1 MEPRQLFHYCSTE
14 AAFNILKTRSLR
26 LCDIGKSNDSAELIL
41 FYPTLFDALRQAYG
55 ASPFEFA
62 YRGERGARGF
72 GRLMGECEEMVRRE
86 MAEGSLTN
94 YVFSMSEHGDMLSQW
109 RGYANDS
116 KGVSLGFGF
125 PALKGFADG
134 SELFSFARVQYIFQS
149 DVEQLVKLYAGRVID
164 EIQRTRRA
172 LLERYAGSGALRD
185 LDQMVFFHAHAS
197 VTRTITE
204 SLRYKLNGFSE
215 EREWRLFMTD
225 SAFKVLEEGFPELEK
240 YEHSDEGVARQRRVE
255 AVHEHLD
262 FFPADDDIVSYYTI
276 PFEEFPE
283 PVLCSIRLGA
293 NNFARFQDL
302 QLMLRRFGIA
312 GQVTCERSRITS
324 YRRKQI

>member
-1 MEPRQLFHYCSTE
+1 MQLFHYCSTE

-26 LCDIGKSNDSAELIL
+26 LCDISKSNDSAELIL
-41 FYPTLFDALRQAYG
+41 FYPELFDALRRAY
-55 ASPFEFA
+55 ASVPFEFT
-62 YRGERGARGF
+62 YRERT
-72 GRLMGECEEMVRRE
+72 GECGLNRLVDDCEDLVKWELN
-86 MAEGSLTN
+86 EGSLTN

-116 KGVSLGFGF
+116 KGVSLGFDF
-125 PALKGFADG
+125 DALKEFAEG
-134 SELFSFARVQYIFQS
+134 SELFSFAKVQYIFRS
-149 DVEQLVKLYAGRVID
+149 DAEKLVSDYAGRMLEEFRQTCD
-164 EIQRTRRA
+164 RLHRRF
-172 LLERYAGSGALRD
+172 AGIASAD
-185 LDQMVFFHAHAS
+185 MDQLMLFHAHAC

-225 SAFKVLEEGFPELEK
+225 SAFKVLENSFSGLEK
-240 YEHSDEGVARQRRVE
+240 FAPEDADIARQRRVE

-262 FFPADDDIVSYYTI
+262 FFASDDDIVSYYTI
-276 PFEEFPE
+276 PFENFPGQ
-283 PVLCSIRLGA
+283 VLRTIRLGA

-302 QLMLRRFGIA
+302 KLMLSKFGIP
-312 GQVTCERSRITS
+312 GQVNCVRSRITS

>member
-1 MEPRQLFHYCSTE
+1 MEPQQLFHYCSTE

-26 LCDIGKSNDSAELIL
+26 LCDISKSNDSAELIL
-41 FYPTLFDALRQAYG
+41 FYPLLFDALRSAYA

-62 YRGERGARGF
+62 YRGESGARGF
-72 GRLMGECEEMVRRE
+72 GKLVGECEDLVNWE

-94 YVFSMSEHGDMLSQW
+94 YVFSLSEHGDMLSQW

-116 KGVSLGFGF
+116 KGVSLGFSF
-125 PALKGFADG
+125 QALKDFADDN
-134 SELFSFARVQYIFQS
+134 ELFSFARVQYIFQS
-149 DVEQLVKLYAGRVID
+149 DVERLAALYAGRILD
-164 EIQRTRRA
+164 ETRRS
-172 LLERYAGSGALRD
+172 LPGLSERAEPGD
-185 LDQMVFFHAHAS
+185 LDQMVLFHAHAGI
-197 VTRTITE
+197 TRTITE

-225 SAFKVLEEGFPELEK
+225 SAFKVLENSFPELEK
-240 YEHSDEGVARQRRVE
+240 YAPEDADVARQRRVE

-302 QLMLRRFGIA
+302 KLMLRQFGIP
-312 GQVTCERSRITS
+312 GRVTCERSRITS